1 MIFKLLELIVSSY
14 KFSLGFFDLLV
25 VLFDD
30 AFKFFSLA
38 LFLFLSKRERST
50 GERKREVERIEERKG
65 WFKKSILNIGR
76 HRYLAAPYS
85 SNHTSRLI
93 V

>member
-1 MIFKLLELIVSSY
+1 MVGDNY

-50 GERKREVERIEERKG
+50 GERKREVERIEVGKG
-65 WFKKSILNIGR
+65 GFKKSILNKGR
-76 HRYLAAPYS
+76 QRYLATPYPS
-85 SNHTSRLI
+85 SHTSRLI
-93 V
+93 LHTHTR